1 MKNKKLLSLLLTIL
15 MLLGSLNLTVFAEEQ
30 SLSADVYVTVSNKG
44 TLVAAQEKVNVSD
57 VDKDG
62 ALTVNDA
69 LYAVHEAKYDGGA
82 AKGYNSYYGDYGYS
96 LGKLWGDTS
105 YNFGYTVNNI
115 SCNSLADTVKSGD
128 YVNAYI
134 LSDGITWTDVYTFF
148 NVNTVKA
155 NCGENVSL
163 TLCGLGYDENW
174 KTVTVPI
181 KGAVITLDGQ
191 STEYKTDANGKV
203 TFKINTTGEVIIS
216 AKSDSQ
222 TLVPPVCKA
231 TVTCKHTKTA
241 VKNKKSATYFERGY
255 TGDKYCTACG
265 KLITKGSKLAKLT
278 LKAPKFTAVKSG
290 KKIKVKYYA
299 VKGATGF
306 EVRYKAKGGWKT
318 KSFNTK
324 KSAKKY
330 IGSLKKGTYK
340 VQVRS
345 FVKSKGKKAHS
356 NWAKVKKVVIK

>member
-15 MLLGSLNLTVFAEEQ
+15 MLFSYANLTVFAEEK
-30 SLSADVYVTVSNKG
+30 SLSASVYVTVSDKG
-44 TLVAAQEKVNVSD
+44 VLVAAQEKVSVSD

-82 AKGYNSYYGDYGYS
+82 AKGYYSYYSDYGYS
-96 LGKLWGDTS
+96 LGKLWGDDS
-105 YNFGYTVNNI
+105 GNFGYTVNNV
-115 SCNSLADTVKSGD
+115 SCNSLADAVKNGD

-134 LSDGITWTDVYTFF
+134 LSDDITWSDVYTFF
-148 NVNTVKA
+148 NVNSIKA

-163 TLCGLGYDENW
+163 TLYGLGYDDNW
-174 KTVTVPI
+174 NTVTVAI
-181 KGAVITLDGQ
+181 KDAVITLNGKA
-191 STEYKTDANGKV
+191 TAYKTDASGKV
-203 TFKINTTGEVIIS
+203 TFKIDTIGEVVIS

-222 TLVPPVCKA
+222 ILVPPVCKA
-231 TVTCKHTKTA
+231 TVTCKHTITA
-241 VKNKKSATYFERGY
+241 VKNKKNATYFEKGY
-255 TGDKYCTACG
+255 TGDKYCTVCG
-265 KLITKGSKLAKLT
+265 KLITKGSKTAKLT
-278 LKAPKFTAVKSG
+278 LKTPKFTAVKSG
-290 KKIKVKYYA
+290 KKIKIKYYA

-306 EVRYKAKGGWKT
+306 EVRYKAKGKWKT

-356 NWAKVKKVVIK
+356 SWAKAKKVVIK